1 MTAQTSRNPVV
12 LCVLDG
18 WGWSDNSEDNAIVQA
33 NTPVFD
39 RLLRNCPNSL
49 LKTCGTD
56 VGLPAGQMGNSE
68 VGHLN
73 LGAGR
78 VVNQD
83 IQRIDAAI
91 EDGTLALNSTL
102 TAFIENLKASSGTC
116 HLMG

>member
-1 MTAQTSRNPVV
+1 MASLASRNPIV

-18 WGWSDNSEDNAIVQA
+18 WGWRDDDTDNAIMQA

-39 RLLRNCPNSL
+39 RLLQQCPNSL

-56 VGLPAGQMGNSE
+56 VGLPEGQMGNSE

-83 IQRIDAAI
+83 TQRIDAAI
-91 EDGTLALNSTL
+91 EDGSLAKNPVL
-102 TAFIENLKASSGTC
+102 TGFIDQLKASGGT
-116 HLMG
+116 